1 MNFNLLIFWLPKAK
15 TIRLRANK
23 KRLFLCFFFL
33 AYMTFAQ
40 QNAKLIQ
47 GRVVSPKKDVTGVT
61 IQNITSQ
68 IATITD
74 LEGNFSIRVEV
85 GDTLIFSAI
94 QFKRKQV
101 PISQNLMDSPF
112 IQIPMEEF
120 VNELKEVTVQP
131 FGLSGDIAKDVTG
144 LQLEKDVSAEA
155 LGLPNAHVRIITQSE
170 RKLQEASRGMYTL
183 RAPLAVNI
191 NPIINAITGRT
202 KMLKNRV
209 KDDKRYAQTKK
220 IQNSYADSIFQ
231 IHLRIPQEK
240 IDDFMY
246 YCEVDDAFQE
256 LISTEN
262 RLLIW
267 EYLLNRSKLYRR
279 NNGLE

>member
-15 TIRLRANK
+15 TKRLSANK
-23 KRLFLCFFFL
+23 KRIILSFLLL
-33 AYMTFAQ
+33 ARITIEHQY
-40 QNAKLIQ
+40 AKLIQ

-131 FGLSGDIAKDVTG
+131 FDL
-144 LQLEKDVSAEA
+144 
-155 LGLPNAHVRIITQSE
+155 
-170 RKLQEASRGMYTL
+170 
-183 RAPLAVNI
+183 
-191 NPIINAITGRT
+191 
-202 KMLKNRV
+202 
-209 KDDKRYAQTKK
+209 
-220 IQNSYADSIFQ
+220 
-231 IHLRIPQEK
+231 
-240 IDDFMY
+240 
-246 YCEVDDAFQE
+246 
-256 LISTEN
+256 
-262 RLLIW
+262 
-267 EYLLNRSKLYRR
+267 
-279 NNGLE
+279 